1 MEVVLDL
8 NFLARQNH
16 PAPPDIAG
24 TYIVFTD
31 NVGIRCQYR
40 NRPIGLI
47 SQTVVRLIN
56 RLGSLHLITI
66 A

>member
-1 MEVVLDL
+1 MQVVLDL

-31 NVGIRCQYR
+31 NVGICCQY
-40 NRPIGLI
+40 
-47 SQTVVRLIN
+47 
-56 RLGSLHLITI
+56 
-66 A
+66 